1 MGKPCANPAPR
12 RPALSNQRVQLGE
25 TPTYRQIRD
34 TSGVLSGGGLSVGR
48 RWVASGARLTHGR
61 SRAQVPPE
69 PCTHVVGSGRQGPC
83 GETES
88 GPRRGESASC
98 PVASTLS
105 VERPGRYYLSINLKT
120 AKALGLTIPQSL
132 LQRADQVIE

>member
-25 TPTYRQIRD
+25 TPTHRQIRD

-69 PCTHVVGSGRQGPC
+69 TMHTCGRVWAARSLRRNGVRAKTWRVGFLSG
-83 GETES
+83 GEY
-88 GPRRGESASC
+88 
-98 PVASTLS
+98 PVS
-105 VERPGRYYLSINLKT
+105 
-120 AKALGLTIPQSL
+120 
-132 LQRADQVIE
+132 